1 MDIQLKDGANKYL
14 SINGGIGLINS
25 RLSIEGPLA
34 KKKKSSFMIGGRS
47 TYSDWMLQKT
57 KNPMFMNSV
66 AHFYDLNGTANIE
79 FSPKNHLKL
88 TGYLSSDVFNLNT
101 STLYAYA
108 NSLGS
113 LNWKLNLSNKIIS
126 QLTLAYS
133 QYSLKVDQ
141 KDPVLPPD
149 DYTLKSGIQYGSLN
163 TTSSLSQRSSTSA
176 PDFRQSVTGSIRA
189 KSFYASHYQCYKT
202 EMQKEQSAELH
213 FSLMT
218 TLTCRKSCP

>member
-1 MDIQLKDGANKYL
+1 
-14 SINGGIGLINS
+14 
-25 RLSIEGPLA
+25 
-34 KKKKSSFMIGGRS
+34 
-47 TYSDWMLQKT
+47 
-57 KNPMFMNSV
+57 MNSV

-149 DYTLKSGIQYGSLN
+149 DYTLKSGIQYGSLKYN
-163 TTSSLSQRSSTSA
+163 LLFYPNEKQHISA
-176 PDFRQSVTGSIRA
+176 GFQAISYRINPGQIVPTQAITNVI
-189 KSFYASHYQCYKT
+189 KS
-202 EMQKEQSAELH
+202 EMQKEQSAEIAL
-213 FSLMT
+213 FADDNF
-218 TLTCRKSCP
+218 